1 MNITKILTLLT
12 EGRDVNEINEKLKGK
27 VDTHVLETMGPLMKK
42 GKYDNIAMAIFDA
55 LQNWNDEWDKEEKR
69 NFLIKRPKLVYA
81 ALKEAGKGN
90 SNFNPE
96 LELRHFRFDEEE
108 PMKFWAAY
116 RSGEKRYKEK
126 QKAEKKITFGLPQ
139 ARVKELPESF
149 IFFPRNF
156 KLDFDN
162 LTFNVNDLNKQYEDL
177 RALSQQMAD
186 RDTSGSNRAKKNHW
200 CVASSDS
207 AYYSGKM
214 YKGGHPG
221 GLFIII
227 VNKNED
233 GSPDWNHRWLLW
245 IQPDGKWEFANKF
258 NEHDNFKYSL
268 PESTVD
274 FIENK
279 VIARLGGAKGDK
291 SLQALKDR
299 AKHVYWSKD
308 DKKRVNINSPI
319 FKNYIKILRFLR
331 AKYNER
337 HGDIKTNGIMGAVK
351 EAFNKALNWVEGKP
365 MSALAIGEIEVPAG
379 DYNFKFRRR
388 SKAEDRNGKPIDLF
402 LVDVSRKGNNERAEV
417 TTIFNGDE
425 IKQIAADP
433 MAIKKIK
440 PWSYRDLTNL
450 DPSFKSKAYVLT
462 DPTPSKKVK
471 DALLNNKLALQYYED
486 IATENEPTVANDEIH
501 EFFIGPHFLV
511 TVMEGD
517 NRVSVLKKPWS
528 YNESD
533 TQLIGDLRD
542 KDIVEKV
549 KKAYDKLVAEGP
561 EKV

>member
-1 MNITKILTLLT
+1 MNITQILNLLT

-27 VDTHVLETMGPLMKK
+27 VDTNVLDTLSSLMKK
-42 GKYDNIAMAIFDA
+42 GKYDNIAMAIFNA
-55 LQNWNDEWDKEEKR
+55 LQKWKGDWDSDDKKR
-69 NFLIKRPKLVYA
+69 AFLIKRPKLVYA
-81 ALKEAGKGN
+81 ALKEAGKDN

-96 LELRHFRFDEEE
+96 LELDHFRFDEEE
-108 PMKFWAAY
+108 PMKYWASY

-126 QKAEKKITFGLPQ
+126 QKTEKKTVFGLPQ

-162 LTFNVNDLNKQYEDL
+162 LNFNINDLNKQYEDL

-207 AYYSGKM
+207 AYYSGRM

-221 GLFIII
+221 GLFMII

-233 GSPDWNHRWLLW
+233 GSPDWNNRWLLW
-245 IQPDGKWEFANKF
+245 VEPEGRWEFANKF

-291 SLQALKDR
+291 SLQAIKDR
-299 AKHVYWSKD
+299 AKEAYWSKD
-308 DKKRVNINSPI
+308 EKKRVNTESPI

-337 HGDIKTNGIMGAVK
+337 HGDTKTSGIISSLG
-351 EAFNKALNWVEGKP
+351 EASNKALKWMNTPEAEKDF
-365 MSALAIGEIEVPAG
+365 SETIIPAG
-379 DYNFKFRRR
+379 EFNFKFKKR
-388 SKAEDRNGKPIDLF
+388 SSVEEDNGRLIDIYLIYVF
-402 LVDVSRKGNNERAEV
+402 RKGNDKSAV
-417 TTIFNGDE
+417 HTLIFNTDE

-440 PWSYRDLTNL
+440 PWSYRDLIGL
-450 DPSFKSKAYVLT
+450 DPSFKSKAYILT
-462 DPTPSKKVK
+462 DPTPNKKVR
-471 DALLNNKLALQYYED
+471 DALRNNKLALQYYEE
-486 IATENEPTVANDEIH
+486 IATENEPTVANEEIH
-501 EFFIGPHFLV
+501 EFFIGPRFLI

-517 NRVSVLKKPWS
+517 NRISVLKKPWS
-528 YNESD
+528 YDESD
-533 TQLIGDLRD
+533 AQLIGDLRD

-549 KKAYDKLVAEGP
+549 KKAYDKLVAEGS
-561 EKV
+561 EKA